1 LYAVWKKTV
10 TVCGESGHVWKTR
23 GIKIISTRFTWTCT
37 RGENHT
43 TAYIIYCSK
52 CGMSAL
58 YYEDHYSGSA
68 GATLMCPTHPYDI
81 GSSEVDKVVDDCSLS
96 SYSDAKKV
104 FGGSN
109 SFESTNKRSC

>member
-1 LYAVWKKTV
+1 
-10 TVCGESGHVWKTR
+10 
-23 GIKIISTRFTWTCT
+23 
-37 RGENHT
+37 
-43 TAYIIYCSK
+43 
-52 CGMSAL
+52 MSAL

-81 GSSEVDKVVDDCSLS
+81 GSSEVDKVVDGSLS

-104 FGGSN
+104 SGGSN